1 MSDDL
6 DLAIAGLGDL
16 DDLSELAG
24 AAVDLDLLVEELLE
38 GRDVEDLIARG
49 LGGVDDKL
57 LCCGIRRRLAICFV
71 VFSREVDRFFPAE
84 HPQTIYTEMF
94 CIG

>member
-1 MSDDL
+1 MLHVQVLEVAAGELVVGDDL

-16 DDLSELAG
+16 DDLAELAG

-38 GRDVEDLIARG
+38 GRDVEDLVARG
-49 LGGVDDKL
+49 LGGIDDEL

-71 VFSREVDRFFPAE
+71 VFSRDYHWVDR
-84 HPQTIYTEMF
+84 
-94 CIG
+94 